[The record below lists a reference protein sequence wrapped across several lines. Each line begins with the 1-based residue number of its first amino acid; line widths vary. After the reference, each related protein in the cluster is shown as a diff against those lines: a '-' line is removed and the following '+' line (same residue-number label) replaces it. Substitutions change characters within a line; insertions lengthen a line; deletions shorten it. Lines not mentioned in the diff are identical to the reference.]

1 MLIDAHT
8 HAFADKIAEKAV
20 LQLIDY
26 YSIPTTHGGTISD
39 LMHQAQLARLDAMV
53 MLVAATKAEQV
64 KPANDWMLSRPWE
77 AFENH
82 PIIISFGSYHVDDEN
97 WQNEINRLGDAG
109 IKGIKI
115 HPEFQQI
122 DLSDP
127 RLLPFCEEIQG
138 KFILMVHVGDPVVTA
153 DNYSTP
159 AKVANLL
166 DLFPNLTIIAAHLG
180 GYCFWDE
187 AHDLLAGKNVYLD
200 TSSAAQYID
209 PELMKNIVRRHG
221 VENILCGSDYPLTS
235 PIEAINSIMEI
246 SWLSDE
252 EKSMITGENAVR
264 LFGIS

>member
-39 LMHQAQLARLDAMV
+39 LMHQANIAGLDAMV

-77 AFENH
+77 SFANH
-82 PIIISFGSYHVDDEN
+82 PKIVPFGSYHVDDEN
-97 WQNEINRLGDAG
+97 WQNEINRLRDSD

-122 DLSDP
+122 DLADE
-127 RLLPFCEEIQG
+127 RLLPFCEEIQDD
-138 KFILMVHVGDPVVTA
+138 FVLMVHVGDPVITA

-159 AKVANLL
+159 AKVARLL
-166 DLFPNLTIIAAHLG
+166 SLFPRLTIIAAHLG
-180 GYCFWDE
+180 GYCLWDDALE
-187 AHDLLAGKNVYLD
+187 MLAGKNLYLD

-209 PELMKNIVRRHG
+209 QELMRRIINRHG
-221 VENILCGSDYPLTS
+221 IEKILCGSDYPLTS
-235 PIEAINSIMEI
+235 PIDALNTIMRI
-246 SWLSDE
+246 TWLSDS
-252 EKSMITGENAVR
+252 EKKLITGENAAR
-264 LFGIS
+264 LFGIE